1 MVSVKQVMSKVL
13 LKIDHQSTIQ
23 EVSKLMKRE
32 RVGSL
37 LVTNGDQIDG
47 IITETDIVQKLVAAN
62 LDPSSIQVERIMTS
76 PLLAIDVERS
86 VLEASDLMDR
96 KHVRH
101 LAVTEQ
107 GKIVGMISVRD
118 LLHPLYLEED
128 G

>member
-1 MVSVKQVMSKVL
+1 MVPVKQIMSNVL
-13 LKIDHQSTIQ
+13 LKIDSKSTIQ
-23 EVSKLMKRE
+23 EVAKVMKRE
-32 RVGSL
+32 RVGGI
-37 LVTNGDQIDG
+37 LVTQGDQING

-62 LDPSSIQVERIMTS
+62 LDPASTAVEMIMS
-76 PLLAIDVERS
+76 FPLLTIEAERS
-86 VLEASDLMDR
+86 VLEANGLMDR

-101 LAVTEQ
+101 LGVTEQ

>member
-1 MVSVKQVMSKVL
+1 MVSIKQIMSKVL
-13 LKIDHQSTIQ
+13 LKIDGQAMVQ
-23 EVSKLMKRE
+23 EVAKVMKRE

-37 LVTNGDQIDG
+37 LVTREGQING

-62 LDPSSIQVERIMTS
+62 LDPGNTRVEMITSS
-76 PLLAIDVERS
+76 PLLTIEAEQS
-86 VLEASDLMDR
+86 VREANDLMDR

-107 GKIVGMISVRD
+107 GKIVGVISVRD